1 MLAMAKLLISKQPTT
16 VSPSKHYNFTY
27 SPEQKSPF
35 ISNQQIMAFWVVA
48 NDRFILTAF
57 LYNKMINFNTVF
69 YCMAVYQ
76 TTPTLSNIV
85 LSILALLTNILLVYR
100 TLHVSKLLS
109 VKFQAH
115 LP

>member
-1 MLAMAKLLISKQPTT
+1 
-16 VSPSKHYNFTY
+16 
-27 SPEQKSPF
+27 
-35 ISNQQIMAFWVVA
+35 MAFWVAA

-100 TLHVSKLLS
+100 ALHVSKLLS
-109 VKFQAH
+109 VTVSGTLTINTDPGMANVCLYRYALQNRETT
-115 LP
+115 